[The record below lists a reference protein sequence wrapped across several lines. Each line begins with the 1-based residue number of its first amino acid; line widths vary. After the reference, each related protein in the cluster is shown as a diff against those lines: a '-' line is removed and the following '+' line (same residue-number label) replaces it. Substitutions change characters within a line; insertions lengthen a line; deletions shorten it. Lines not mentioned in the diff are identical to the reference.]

1 MKVKS
6 DNMASK
12 LGGRKLTAI
21 VEGSNSEGR
30 RVTSQV
36 ALYVPYKCEFI
47 CIHEE
52 PFILEIGFCYRIQKL
67 CAFKKRQPDPLYIV
81 RNNFQQ
87 HAFVIT
93 LISIRHLSDELYFKC
108 VN

>member
-21 VEGSNSEGR
+21 VEG

-52 PFILEIGFCYRIQKL
+52 PFILEIGYCYRIQKL
-67 CAFKKRQPDPLYIV
+67 RAFRKWQPDPLYIV

-87 HAFVIT
+87 HALVIT
-93 LISIRHLSDELYFKC
+93 RISIRHLSDELYFKC
-108 VN
+108 MN